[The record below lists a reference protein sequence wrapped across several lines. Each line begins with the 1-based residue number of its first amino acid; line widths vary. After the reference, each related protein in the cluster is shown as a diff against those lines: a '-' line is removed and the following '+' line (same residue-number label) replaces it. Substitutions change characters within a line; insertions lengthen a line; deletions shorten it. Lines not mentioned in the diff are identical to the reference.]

1 MKPQLLVVLAIL
13 ATLSVITVP
22 VFKTNSQ
29 SLTDKLE
36 TNEALGVVRLV
47 AATEA
52 EKKSAGNSF
61 VTLPE
66 LMAHPAMKGRLEEIS
81 MVDSRTATFRNYT
94 LTVIPSADGQHFQL
108 SLVPKF
114 GCGDSLF
121 TNETF
126 VIHEAKAPG
135 CAG

>member
-13 ATLSVITVP
+13 ATLSVITMP

-29 SLTDKLE
+29 ALTDKLE
-36 TNEALGVVRLV
+36 SKEALSVVRLV
-47 AATEA
+47 ATTEG

-66 LMAHPAMKGRLEEIS
+66 LMTHPAMRGRHEEFS
-81 MVDSRTATFRNYT
+81 MVDSHTATFRNYT

-108 SLVPKF
+108 SLVPKS
-114 GCGDSLF
+114 GCGYTLF

-126 VIHEAKAPG
+126 VIYESKVPG